1 MGKHYNPFGVNH
13 GPFWETKDKR
23 HVGDLKQIE
32 VGSDGKSTY
41 FHIDN
46 LASLFGTESIGGRGF
61 VITEFADD
69 AQSAIPS
76 TNPTQS
82 LIDGN
87 AGKILACGEIIIDNG
102 TDPKSIDD

>member
-1 MGKHYNPFGVNH
+1 MGKHYNPFGVIH

-69 AQSAIPS
+69 AYQQFLQQIPR
-76 TNPTQS
+76 S
-82 LIDGN
+82 L
-87 AGKILACGEIIIDNG
+87 
-102 TDPKSIDD
+102 

>member
-13 GPFWETKDKR
+13 GPYWETKDKR

-32 VGSDGKSTY
+32 VDSLGVSQY
-41 FHIDN
+41 VYIDS

-69 AQSAIPS
+69 VYSGSPS

-87 AGKILACGEIIIDNG
+87 AGKILACGEIIVDDG
-102 TDPKSIDD
+102 TDPQDD